1 MDVVAEGAMRVR
13 VKLNQSDLPGMTVG
27 LPADITLD
35 AYPAQR
41 YKGRLERLAP
51 VATPGM
57 SDKVRTLV
65 ALFSVE
71 GADATLT
78 PDLSAAVDV
87 RLGAWPGALAVPR
100 KAVTWRDGE
109 AGVSVGGQWRKIRLT
124 AITAADAVIADG
136 VSQGDRVDLP
146 GDTRS

>member
-1 MDVVAEGAMRVR
+1 
-13 VKLNQSDLPGMTVG
+13 
-27 LPADITLD
+27 
-35 AYPAQR
+35 
-41 YKGRLERLAP
+41 
-51 VATPGM
+51 M

-65 ALFSVE
+65 ALFSVQ

-87 RLGAWPGALAVPR
+87 RLGNWPGALTVPR
-100 KAVTWRDGE
+100 RAVTWRDGE
-109 AGVSVGGQWRKIRLT
+109 AGLSVGGQWRKVRLT

-136 VSQGDRVDLP
+136 VTAGDRVDLP